1 MKYPISIRMLPAR
14 QLYSK
19 SFGTLR
25 GVVHMGKV
33 NIVLWASV
41 VNSESYQGT
50 TTKIERILCRGII
63 APVQA
68 GSA

>member
-1 MKYPISIRMLPAR
+1 MKYPISIRMLPTR

-19 SFGTLR
+19 SFSTLR

-50 TTKIERILCRGII
+50 TTKIERI
-63 APVQA
+63 
-68 GSA
+68 